1 MVFNLRP
8 RTIDSD
14 LRWKQE
20 PAEKI
25 SGLHELKRSVWRILA
40 LLFIDLLEW
49 KPHRLRLAQLQ
60 DPFEIKPFVTNNR
73 TLYCL
78 VNVKVALITS
88 FVWKHITLG
97 FKFVFTPESSPETSP
112 RLSGLWGHVL
122 SGCFTK
128 AGPCFQRPFRSM
140 SSTFIL
146 LDVSSTEFNAVLTYL
161 HCTAEEW
168 SNITETRLE
177 TKTWTSC
184 PC

>member
-8 RTIDSD
+8 TTIDSD

-49 KPHRLRLAQLQ
+49 KPHRLRLAQPQ

-88 FVWKHITLG
+88 FVWKHIMG
-97 FKFVFTPESSPETSP
+97 FKFFFTPESSPETSP
-112 RLSGLWGHVL
+112 RLSGLCGHVL

-161 HCTAEEW
+161 HCIAEEW

-177 TKTWTSC
+177 TKTWISC

>member
-88 FVWKHITLG
+88 FVWKHIMG
-97 FKFVFTPESSPETSP
+97 FKFFFLPSRRRKLLPGYRVFAAMSF
-112 RLSGLWGHVL
+112 LVAL
-122 SGCFTK
+122 
-128 AGPCFQRPFRSM
+128 QRPVHAFSVHSVACRQLSSFWMFRQQSSM
-140 SSTFIL
+140 RF
-146 LDVSSTEFNAVLTYL
+146 
-161 HCTAEEW
+161 
-168 SNITETRLE
+168 
-177 TKTWTSC
+177 
-184 PC
+184 